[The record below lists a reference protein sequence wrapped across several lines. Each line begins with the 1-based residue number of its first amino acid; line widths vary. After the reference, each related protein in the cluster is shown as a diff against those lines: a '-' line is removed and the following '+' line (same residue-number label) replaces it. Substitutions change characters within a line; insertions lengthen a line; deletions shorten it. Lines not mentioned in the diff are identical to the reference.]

1 MKKNSVILF
10 SVILLFWLALSGKFN
25 WYMVVIAIFCSIFTV
40 FLAIKLVI
48 FEASE
53 NQEKLSIFT
62 KTKFLFYCLWLG
74 KEIIVSSIRVA
85 RLVWFGMD
93 KISPT
98 FATIKTSN
106 NLNSKQVIFANS
118 IILTPGTLAI
128 DLEGNNLQIHSLEKA
143 SIEGLNTMD
152 NKIFSL

>member
-40 FLAIKLVI
+40 FLAIKLEI

-74 KEIIVSSIRVA
+74 KEIVLSSLRVA

-98 FATIKTSN
+98 FTTIKTGN
-106 NLNSKQVIFANS
+106 VVDSKRVIFANS
-118 IILTPGTLAI
+118 ITLTPGTLAI
-128 DLEGNNLQIHSLEKA
+128 DLEGNDLQIHCLEATSVEKLK
-143 SIEGLNTMD
+143 EMD
-152 NKIFSL
+152 DRIFSL